1 MAVDDPLFRL
11 GASIPGTQ
19 YRFVEI
25 LGAGGHGT
33 VIIVNHEFLQQRRVM
48 KLLHAELGT
57 DRDLVRRTIAEAQ
70 VLARMEHPNIVPV
83 LDGGITSDGRPYFV
97 MPELR
102 GMTLHSMLKRLP
114 DGLGLVRSVEV
125 VLGILDGLDFAH
137 SQQRVIH
144 RDIKPPN
151 VFLHRTA
158 TDTTVPKILDFG
170 IAHFVTQR
178 QRHTGRGFI
187 GTPRYAAP
195 EQILGEKPTGRTDLY
210 AVGLLLFEC
219 LTGRS
224 PFSRS
229 TDLREL
235 VNAQVNE
242 VPPRLKSLMDGVP
255 TELDELVACLLAK
268 KQEHRPETAAR
279 TAIILRD
286 MKERLER
293 ARRGPAVIDE
303 NRTEPTPMD
312 TLLFTTM
319 AQDGADGAGL
329 PSTRRGA
336 LKTPPQNDTVPGAP
350 PFADVVHDTLE
361 TPIGFD
367 TTEPDGGIVAASSAP
382 RRERVDRNAKTN
394 TYQAPVFPR
403 GPKNDTEQIEDILE
417 GLARYDSS
425 NELIEAP
432 GPINETPALSAAAIS
447 TRERPRTRS
456 RELRAPVIAAI
467 ASVVLLAAANV
478 IVVRVTRVGT
488 AKKAQSSSPP
498 SSSSMAAT
506 PVPSPAPVLVEA
518 TPSTASSTT
527 IATTTSAAVTPE
539 PAITS
544 VSRSPQATATAAA
557 TASPSARRVV
567 PAPSSSKYS
576 APERSLDPSSVGF
589 E

>member
-195 EQILGEKPTGRTDLY
+195 EQILGENPTGRTDLY

-255 TELDELVACLLAK
+255 TELDDLVACLLAK
-268 KQEHRPETAAR
+268 KQDQRPETAAR

-319 AQDGADGAGL
+319 AHDGVEGAGL
-329 PSTRRGA
+329 PGTRRGA
-336 LKTPPQNDTVPGAP
+336 LKTPQQNDTVPGAP

-361 TPIGFD
+361 TPIDFD
-367 TTEPDGGIVAASSAP
+367 TTEPAGGGVAP
-382 RRERVDRNAKTN
+382 RSASGRDRVDRHAKTN
-394 TYQAPVFPR
+394 TYKEPQRRRAPQ
-403 GPKNDTEQIEDILE
+403 NDTEQIDDILE
-417 GLARYDSS
+417 GLARHDESKD
-425 NELIEAP
+425 LIELP
-432 GPINETPALSAAAIS
+432 RPITETPALSAAAIS
-447 TRERPRTRS
+447 TRERPRARS
-456 RELRAPVIAAI
+456 RWQQLRAPLIAGL
-467 ASVVLLAAANV
+467 ASSFLLLAALL
-478 IVVRVTRVGT
+478 IVVRVTSTRT
-488 AKKAQSSSPP
+488 AKQVQPTPPPP
-498 SSSSMAAT
+498 SPTLSAT
-506 PVPSPAPVLVEA
+506 PVPSQSPVAAEVTPAA
-518 TPSTASSTT
+518 AASSTT
-527 IATTTSAAVTPE
+527 VATTTSAAVTAE
-539 PAITS
+539 PATTS
-544 VSRSPQATATAAA
+544 LPRSPQATASA
-557 TASPSARRVV
+557 PARRAV
-567 PAPSSSKYS
+567 PAPPASKYG
-576 APERSLDPSSVGF
+576 APERALDPSSVGF